1 MPFLHLIQLR
11 VVRQLCVFMQ
21 LFFTRKKDD
30 KHICTFLMQKK
41 KNIVQSLLTSV
52 TCPFIRQNE
61 LTVCQSYDKC
71 YQGTDG
77 SHGSEIKKEVH
88 IVTQNLVWHENNQN
102 CLFAGGCVQIN
113 RLRQT

>member
-30 KHICTFLMQKK
+30 KHICTFLMQ

-77 SHGSEIKKEVH
+77 SHGSEKQKGVH
-88 IVTQNLVWHENNQN
+88 IVTQNLV
-102 CLFAGGCVQIN
+102 
-113 RLRQT
+113 

>member
-1 MPFLHLIQLR
+1 MCFYAIIFHPQKRRQAYLHF
-11 VVRQLCVFMQ
+11 FMQ
-21 LFFTRKKDD
+21 
-30 KHICTFLMQKK
+30 K

-52 TCPFIRQNE
+52 TCSFIRQNE
-61 LTVCQSYDKC
+61 LAVCQSYDKC

-88 IVTQNLVWHENNQN
+88 IVTQNLILHENNQN

>member
-1 MPFLHLIQLR
+1 MCFYAIIFHPQKRRQAYLH
-11 VVRQLCVFMQ
+11 FYNA
-21 LFFTRKKDD
+21 
-30 KHICTFLMQKK
+30 KK
-41 KNIVQSLLTSV
+41 KYIVQSLLTSV

-88 IVTQNLVWHENNQN
+88 IVTQNLILHENNQN

>member
-1 MPFLHLIQLR
+1 MCFYAIIFHPQKRRQAYLH
-11 VVRQLCVFMQ
+11 
-21 LFFTRKKDD
+21 FFTAKR
-30 KHICTFLMQKK
+30 K

-52 TCPFIRQNE
+52 TCPLIRQNE

-88 IVTQNLVWHENNQN
+88 IVTQNLILHENNQN